1 MIYINAFNFP
11 NEVEEINFI
20 TDIKRT
26 CYDTY
31 YHFNVLSRFEF
42 KRIDF
47 EPITILY
54 GGNGSGKSTALN
66 IIAEKTGVKR
76 DAIFNKSNF
85 FNDYIEIYHM
95 KTSIDIPEKSRII
108 VSDDVFDHMLNIRNL
123 NEKIDL
129 KIEELFDEFL
139 APYMLE

>member
-1 MIYINAFNFP
+1 MIYLNTFNFP
-11 NEVEEINFI
+11 KEVEEINFI

-31 YHFNVLSRFEF
+31 YPFNVLSRFEF

-85 FNDYIEIYHM
+85 FNDYIEMCHM
-95 KTSIDIPEKSRII
+95 KTL
-108 VSDDVFDHMLNIRNL
+108 MLVYRYGHKNY
-123 NEKIDL
+123 E
-129 KIEELFDEFL
+129 
-139 APYMLE
+139 M